1 MSYGLSGAEK
11 KPLFGGS
18 SSSSSNPPQ
27 DGPNAFPG
35 QESLGAVQQ
44 QHQQQG
50 APQRT
55 GQCCDCFSKCSTN
68 CARRLLD
75 GLGALNGLL
84 IIMVGVT
91 TGIGWVHN
99 CPTCGCSGSGTGTC
113 ANSCCYCVW
122 TDVILPCY
130 TVFLGGIL
138 FLAELRL
145 PIVHRRCKDSC
156 GFMFSLTWRALYLAF
171 IGSFG
176 FAIKCADYQ
185 WVGYGAGVYT
195 LLNVMF
201 SCWVMNKHPGFLT
214 LTGHEEYAETSERAL
229 QVKNHTNFQDSSR
242 GTAMNM
248 HAGGTFG
255 SSSGGGGGGGY
266 APPSGPASSHPFNAP
281 DPYASSSNAAAE
293 PVNEIF
299 PEQSFDANPFA

>member
-84 IIMVGVT
+84 IIMVGGDDRNWLGAQLSYLWLLWFWHRNMCKLLLLLCVD
-91 TGIGWVHN
+91 GRHSSVLHCLSGWHSV
-99 CPTCGCSGSGTGTC
+99 
-113 ANSCCYCVW
+113 SC
-122 TDVILPCY
+122 
-130 TVFLGGIL
+130 
-138 FLAELRL
+138 
-145 PIVHRRCKDSC
+145 
-156 GFMFSLTWRALYLAF
+156 
-171 IGSFG
+171 
-176 FAIKCADYQ
+176 
-185 WVGYGAGVYT
+185 
-195 LLNVMF
+195 
-201 SCWVMNKHPGFLT
+201 
-214 LTGHEEYAETSERAL
+214 
-229 QVKNHTNFQDSSR
+229 
-242 GTAMNM
+242 
-248 HAGGTFG
+248 
-255 SSSGGGGGGGY
+255 
-266 APPSGPASSHPFNAP
+266 
-281 DPYASSSNAAAE
+281 
-293 PVNEIF
+293 
-299 PEQSFDANPFA
+299 